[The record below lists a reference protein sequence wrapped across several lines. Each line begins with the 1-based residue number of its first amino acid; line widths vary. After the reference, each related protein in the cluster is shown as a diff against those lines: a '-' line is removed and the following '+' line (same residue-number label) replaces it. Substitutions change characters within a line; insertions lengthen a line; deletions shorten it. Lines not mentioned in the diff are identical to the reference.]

1 MKSKI
6 TFLSDAQLKTEAE
19 RCLYCEEKPCK
30 TACPA
35 DCSPADFI
43 MAARQMGKSDFKRAA
58 ALIMGHNTFGGV
70 CGAVCPDWFC
80 VKACSRKL
88 FDNPIRIPDVQA
100 AIVQKAKELGVM
112 PKFRKA
118 KPNGKKAAV
127 IGAGPAGLG
136 AAAVLAQLG
145 YRVDIFEKGKKAGG
159 ACNLIPDKRLPKEVL
174 RTELEF
180 VKSLGDITIKTGSS
194 VKAPE
199 ALLKKYGAVIVTA
212 GVADQIKLNIPNEG
226 LGVEGL
232 EFLSNPKKHSLKG
245 KTVAV
250 IGGGA
255 VAADCAVIALGAG
268 ARRAEIFTRKNIGH
282 IQLSEKELHELI
294 SAGINI
300 NAKSRIT
307 GILAEGKKV
316 KGITIA
322 RLDENAKDIK
332 GSIQVRSDIDFVVLA
347 IKNLP
352 VFADNRTKGVF
363 LAGDC
368 RNGAATVVESVASAK
383 NAALEAD
390 AFMRGSRPVPRAD
403 LFPETLSA
411 YEKTIIN
418 GELIYTQKVCGRT
431 DSWSTDKKST
441 VILKGRKMLPVDL
454 TTDFFG
460 RKLSSPFLISASPH
474 SDGYDQVKR
483 AYQAGWPGVVM
494 KTAFDNLH
502 IHIPSE
508 YMVTFTENTYG
519 NSDNVSGHQLD
530 RVCREVAKLV
540 KEFPDR
546 MTAASTG
553 GPVTGDDEADK
564 KVWQSNTLKLE
575 KAGAMAVE
583 YSLSCPQGGD
593 GTKGDIV
600 SQDPELAA
608 KIIDWVMEVSN
619 PEVPKLF
626 KLTGAVTSIWQVV
639 NAIKQVYAKYPH
651 KKAGITLANSFPA
664 LAFRN
669 RLSGKGA
676 WEEGMVVGM
685 SGEGVAPISNLT
697 IAKAVKLG
705 VPISG
710 NGGPMDYKAAAHFLA
725 LGAKSVQFCTV
736 VMKYGFG
743 VIDELNWGLSHM
755 LEEKGY
761 GSVEDFIGC
770 ALPGPITNFPD
781 LTPVKNIPEVK
792 PDLCRHC
799 GNCERC
805 GYLAVKL
812 DGDKIPA
819 FDASKCIGC
828 SLCAKKCFAGAIKM
842 RKRTPAELKACPE

>member
-1 MKSKI
+1 MKNKI
-6 TFLSDAQLKTEAE
+6 TFLTDAQLKTEAE
-19 RCLYCEEKPCK
+19 RCLYCEDKPCK

-43 MAARQMGKSDFKRAA
+43 MAVRQMENSDFKRSA

-88 FDNPIRIPDVQA
+88 FDNPINIPAVQA
-100 AIVQKAKELGVM
+100 AVVQKAKELGVM
-112 PKFRKA
+112 PKFEKA
-118 KPNGKKAAV
+118 RPNGKKVAV
-127 IGAGPAGLG
+127 VGAGPAGF
-136 AAAVLAQLG
+136 AAGGTLAQLG
-145 YRVDIFEKGKKAGG
+145 YKIDIFEKDKKAGG
-159 ACNLIPDKRLPKEVL
+159 ACNLIPDARFPKEVL
-174 RTELEF
+174 RTEIDF
-180 VKSLGDITIKTGSS
+180 VRTLGDISIKTGAA
-194 VKAPE
+194 VKDPA
-199 ALLKKYGAVIVTA
+199 ALLKKYDAVIVTA
-212 GVADQIKLNIPNEG
+212 GVADQIKLNIEG
-226 LGVEGL
+226 ENLGVEGL
-232 EFLSNPKKHSLKG
+232 EYLRNSSKYKVKG
-245 KTVAV
+245 RNVAV

-255 VAADCAVIALGAG
+255 VAADCAMKALGLG
-268 ARRAEIFTRKNIGH
+268 AAKAEIFTRKNIGD
-282 IQLSEKELHELI
+282 IQLPEHELRDI
-294 SAGINI
+294 LKAGINI

-307 GILAEGKKV
+307 AILKGG
-316 KGITIA
+316 KGIKIV
-322 RLDENAKDIK
+322 RLDDKAKDIP
-332 GSIQVRSDIDFVVLA
+332 GTEQTRTDLAFVVLA
-347 IKNLP
+347 IKNIP
-352 VFADNRTKGVF
+352 VFTDKKQKGVF

-368 RNGAATVVESVASAK
+368 RNGAATVVEGAASGK
-383 NAALEAD
+383 NAAMEAH
-390 AFMRGSRPVPRAD
+390 AFMQGGKAPALPNN
-403 LFPETLSA
+403 L
-411 YEKTIIN
+411 
-418 GELIYTQKVCGRT
+418 
-431 DSWSTDKKST
+431 KST
-441 VILKGRKMLPVDL
+441 VLLAGRNMLPVSL
-454 TTDFFG
+454 ETDFFG
-460 RKLSSPFLISASPH
+460 RKLRSPFIISASPH

-483 AYQAGWPGVVM
+483 AYEAGWPGVVM
-494 KTAFDNLH
+494 KTAFDGLH

-519 NSDNVSGHQLD
+519 NSDNVSGHTLD
-530 RVCREVAKLV
+530 RVCKEVARLV
-540 KEFPDR
+540 KEYPDR
-546 MTAASTG
+546 LTAASTG

-564 KVWQSNTLKLE
+564 KAWQSNTLKLE
-575 KAGAMAVE
+575 KAGAMAIE

-626 KLTGAVTSIWQVV
+626 KLTGAVTAIWQVV

-664 LAFRN
+664 LAFRK
-669 RLSGKGA
+669 RMSGKGR
-676 WEEGMVVGM
+676 WDEGMVVGM

-697 IAKAVKLG
+697 IAKAVNLG

-761 GSVEDFIGC
+761 KSVGEFIGC

-781 LTPVKNIPEVK
+781 LTPVKNIPSADA
-792 PDLCRHC
+792 DLCRHC

-812 DGDKIPA
+812 DGKKVPK

-828 SLCAKKCFAGAIKM
+828 SLCVKKCFSGALKM
-842 RKRTPAELKACPE
+842 RKRTPAELKVCPD

>member
-1 MKSKI
+1 MKNKI
-6 TFLSDAQLKTEAE
+6 NFLTDAQLKTEAE

-43 MAARQMGKSDFKRAA
+43 MAVRQMENSDFKRSA

-88 FDNPIRIPDVQA
+88 FDKPIEIPAVQA
-100 AIVQKAKELGVM
+100 AVVQKAKELGVM
-112 PKFRKA
+112 PQFRLA
-118 KPNGKKAAV
+118 KPNGKKVAV
-127 IGAGPAGLG
+127 VGAGPAGF
-136 AAAVLAQLG
+136 AAAGTLAQLG
-145 YRVDIFEKGKKAGG
+145 YKIDIFEKDKKAGG
-159 ACNLIPDKRLPKEVL
+159 ACNLIPDARFPKEVL
-174 RTELEF
+174 RTEIEF
-180 VKSLGDITIKTGSS
+180 VKSLGDISIKTGSA
-194 VKAPE
+194 VKEPSS
-199 ALLKKYGAVIVTA
+199 LLKKYDAVIVTA
-212 GVADQIKLNIPNEG
+212 GVEKQLKLGIENEN

-232 EFLSNPKKHSLKG
+232 EYLRNFKKYKVKG
-245 KTVAV
+245 KNVSV

-255 VAADCAVIALGAG
+255 VAADCAMKALELGA
-268 ARRAEIFTRKNIGH
+268 AKAEIFTRKNIGD
-282 IQLSEKELHELI
+282 IQLPEHELRDI
-294 SAGINI
+294 LKKGINI

-307 GILAEGKKV
+307 AILKGG
-316 KGITIA
+316 KGIKIV
-322 RLDENAKDIK
+322 RLDDKAKDIP
-332 GSIQVRSDIDFVVLA
+332 GTEQTRTDIAFVVLA

-352 VFADNRTKGVF
+352 VFEDKKQKGVF

-368 RNGAATVVESVASAK
+368 RNGAATVVEGAASGK
-383 NAALEAD
+383 NAAMEAH
-390 AFMRGSRPVPRAD
+390 AFIQGKKAPVIPNN
-403 LFPETLSA
+403 L
-411 YEKTIIN
+411 
-418 GELIYTQKVCGRT
+418 
-431 DSWSTDKKST
+431 KST
-441 VILKGRKMLPVDL
+441 VLLAGRDMLPVSL
-454 TTDFFG
+454 ETDFFG
-460 RKLSSPFLISASPH
+460 RKLRSPFIISASPH

-483 AYQAGWPGVVM
+483 AYEAGWPGVVM
-494 KTAFDNLH
+494 KTAFDGLH

-519 NSDNVSGHQLD
+519 NSDNVSGHYLD
-530 RVCREVAKLV
+530 RVCEEVSRLV
-540 KEFPDR
+540 KEYPDR
-546 MTAASTG
+546 LTAASTG

-564 KVWQSNTLKLE
+564 KVWQANTIKLE

-600 SQDPELAA
+600 SQDPELSA

-619 PEVPKLF
+619 PEIPKLF
-626 KLTGAVTSIWQVV
+626 KLTGAVTAIWQVV

-664 LAFRN
+664 LAFRK
-669 RLSGKGA
+669 RLSGKGR
-676 WEEGMVVGM
+676 WDEGMVVGM

-697 IAKAVKLG
+697 IAKAVNLG

-755 LEEKGY
+755 LEEKGFK
-761 GSVEDFIGC
+761 SVEEFIGC

-781 LTPVKNIPEVK
+781 LTPVKNIPCVDAE
-792 PDLCRHC
+792 LCRHC

-812 DGDKIPA
+812 DGNKVPK
-819 FDASKCIGC
+819 FDASRCIGC
-828 SLCAKKCFAGAIKM
+828 SLCVKKCFSGALSM
-842 RKRTPAELKACPE
+842 RKRSPKELKVCPE

>member
-1 MKSKI
+1 MPKKI
-6 TFLSDAQLKTEAE
+6 QFLSDAQLKSEAE

-30 TACPA
+30 AACPA
-35 DCSPADFI
+35 DCSPADFL
-43 MAARQMGKSDFKRAA
+43 MAVRQMENSDFKRSA
-58 ALIMGHNTFGGV
+58 ALIMGNNTFGGV

-88 FDNPIRIPDVQA
+88 FDNPINIPAAQA

-112 PKFRKA
+112 PKFAKA
-118 KPNGKKAAV
+118 KPNGKKVAV
-127 IGAGPAGLG
+127 VGAGPGG
-136 AAAVLAQLG
+136 FAAAGTLAQLG
-145 YRVDIFEKGKKAGG
+145 YKVDILEKDKKAGG
-159 ACNLIPDKRLPKEVL
+159 AANLIPDARFPKEVL
-174 RTELEF
+174 RTEIEF
-180 VKSLGDITIKTGSS
+180 VKTLGDISIKTGSAIKDPAS
-194 VKAPE
+194 
-199 ALLKKYGAVIVTA
+199 LLKKYDAVIVTA
-212 GVADQIKLNIPNEG
+212 GVENQIKLNIENEN

-232 EFLSNPKKHSLKG
+232 EYLRNSSKYKVKG
-245 KTVAV
+245 RNVAV

-255 VAADCAVIALGAG
+255 VAADCAMKALGLG
-268 ARRAEIFTRKNIGH
+268 AAKAEIFTRKNIGD
-282 IQLSEKELHELI
+282 IQLPEHELRDI
-294 SAGINI
+294 LKAGVNI

-307 GILAEGKKV
+307 AILKGG
-316 KGITIA
+316 KGIKIV
-322 RLDENAKDIK
+322 RLDDKAKDIPGTK
-332 GSIQVRSDIDFVVLA
+332 QVRTDLSFVVLA
-347 IKNLP
+347 IKNIP
-352 VFADNRTKGVF
+352 VFQDQKQKGVF

-368 RNGAATVVESVASAK
+368 RNGAATVVEGAASGK
-383 NAALEAD
+383 NAALEAH
-390 AFMRGSRPVPRAD
+390 AFM
-403 LFPETLSA
+403 
-411 YEKTIIN
+411 
-418 GELIYTQKVCGRT
+418 QGRKAPAIP
-431 DSWSTDKKST
+431 DNKKSAVT
-441 VILKGRKMLPVDL
+441 LEGRNMLPVSL
-454 TTDFFG
+454 ETDFFG
-460 RKLSSPFLISASPH
+460 RKLRSPFLISASPH

-483 AYQAGWPGVVM
+483 AYEAGWPGVVM
-494 KTAFDNLH
+494 KTAFDGLH

-519 NSDNVSGHQLD
+519 NSDNVSGHSLD
-530 RVCREVAKLV
+530 RVCKEVARLV

-546 MTAASTG
+546 LTAASTG

-564 KVWQSNTLKLE
+564 KAWQSNTLKLE
-575 KAGAMAVE
+575 KAGAMAIE

-626 KLTGAVTSIWQVV
+626 KLTGAVTAIWQVV

-664 LAFRN
+664 LSFRK
-669 RLSGKGA
+669 RLSGNGN
-676 WEEGMVVGM
+676 WDEGMVVGM

-697 IAKAVKLG
+697 IAKAVNLG

-710 NGGPMDYKAAAHFLA
+710 NGGPMDYKSAAHFLA

-743 VIDELNWGLSHM
+743 VIDELNWGLSHL
-755 LEEKGY
+755 LEEKGCK
-761 GSVEDFIGC
+761 SVGEFIGC

-781 LTPVKNIPEVK
+781 LTPVKNIPGADTE
-792 PDLCRHC
+792 LCRHC

-805 GYLAVKL
+805 GYLAVGL
-812 DGDKIPA
+812 DGDKVPQ

-828 SLCAKKCFAGAIKM
+828 SLCVKKCFSGALKM
-842 RKRTPAELKACPE
+842 RKRTPAELKVCPE

>member
-1 MKSKI
+1 MKNTI
-6 TFLSDAQLKTEAE
+6 TFLTDAQLKTEAE

-43 MAARQMGKSDFKRAA
+43 MAVRQMGNSDFKRSA

-88 FDNPIRIPDVQA
+88 FDNPINIPAVQA
-100 AIVQKAKELGVM
+100 AVVQKAKELGVM
-112 PKFRKA
+112 PRFKQA
-118 KPNGKKAAV
+118 KPNGRKVAV
-127 IGAGPAGLG
+127 VGAGPAGF
-136 AAAVLAQLG
+136 AAAGTLAQLG
-145 YRVDIFEKGKKAGG
+145 YKVEIFEKDKKAGG
-159 ACNLIPDKRLPKEVL
+159 ACNLIPEARFPKEVL
-174 RTELEF
+174 RTEIEF
-180 VKSLGDITIKTGSS
+180 VKTLGDISIKTGLA
-194 VKAPE
+194 VKDPAS
-199 ALLKKYGAVIVTA
+199 LLKKYDSVIVTA
-212 GVADQIKLNIPNEG
+212 GVEKQLKLGIENEA

-232 EFLSNPKKHSLKG
+232 EYLRNSSKYKIKG
-245 KTVAV
+245 KNVAV

-255 VAADCAVIALGAG
+255 VAADCAMQALKSGA
-268 ARRAEIFTRKNIGH
+268 AKAEIFTRKNIGE
-282 IQLSEKELHELI
+282 IQLPEHELRDI
-294 SAGINI
+294 LKAGINI

-307 GILAEGKKV
+307 GILKGG
-316 KGITIA
+316 KGIKIV
-322 RLDENAKDIK
+322 RLDDKAKDLP
-332 GSIQVRSDIDFVVLA
+332 GTEQARTDLAFVVLA

-352 VFADNRTKGVF
+352 VFEDRKQKGVF

-368 RNGAATVVESVASAK
+368 RNGAATVVEGAASGK
-383 NAALEAD
+383 NAAMEAH
-390 AFMRGSRPVPRAD
+390 AFM
-403 LFPETLSA
+403 
-411 YEKTIIN
+411 
-418 GELIYTQKVCGRT
+418 Q
-431 DSWSTDKKST
+431 
-441 VILKGRKMLPVDL
+441 GRKAPAIPNNLKSAVLLAGRDMLPVSL
-454 TTDFFG
+454 ETDFFG
-460 RKLSSPFLISASPH
+460 RKLRSPFIISASPH

-483 AYQAGWPGVVM
+483 AYEAGWPGVVM
-494 KTAFDNLH
+494 KTAFDGLD

-519 NSDNVSGHQLD
+519 NSDNVSGHPLD
-530 RVCREVAKLV
+530 RVCKEVARLV

-546 MTAASTG
+546 LTAASTG
-553 GPVTGDDEADK
+553 GPVTGDDEADR
-564 KVWQSNTLKLE
+564 KVWQANTLMLE
-575 KAGAMAVE
+575 KAGAMAIE

-608 KIIDWVMEVSN
+608 KIIGWVMEISN

-626 KLTGAVTSIWQVV
+626 KLTGAVTAIWQVV

-664 LAFRN
+664 LSFRK
-669 RLSGKGA
+669 RLSGKGR
-676 WEEGMVVGM
+676 WDEGMVVGM

-697 IAKAVKLG
+697 IAKAVNLG

-710 NGGPMDYKAAAHFLA
+710 NGGPMDYKAAANFLA
-725 LGAKSVQFCTV
+725 LGAKSVQFCTI

-755 LEEKGY
+755 LEEKGFK
-761 GSVEDFIGC
+761 SVQDLIGC

-781 LTPVKNIPEVK
+781 LTAVKNIPGA
-792 PDLCRHC
+792 DAALCRHC

-812 DGDKIPA
+812 DGGKVPQ
-819 FDASKCIGC
+819 FDASRCIGC
-828 SLCAKKCFAGAIKM
+828 SLCVKKCFSGALKM
-842 RKRTPAELKACPE
+842 RKRTPAELKVCPE